1 MRMNERFW
9 TWFYELKCTFQGIRR
24 HIVLT
29 LSALSV
35 VTVTL
40 FLIGIFVVIA
50 MHVEQFSLRME
61 DSLKIHVVL
70 ENTIESSEDI
80 HTIQE
85 SIENLDGIKNVIFSS
100 RDNELNLMI
109 KEKGEAFKIYKGEE
123 NPLSNAF
130 FVQTKE
136 GESMPEISKKIESI
150 VGVSQVAYGGKTAVQ
165 FVTLLHK
172 IRWAGYIGFILLIV
186 LSLYLIYNTIRT
198 SITIRSDEII
208 IMRQVG
214 AEDTFIRRP
223 FEWEGLIIG
232 IIGALFS
239 SIILWGLY
247 AKFFIVMKG
256 RLFAY
261 TFTLL
266 PVSKMAI
273 YVFLS
278 LLICGVGIGLGASL
292 MATAKYIKEKR

>member
-1 MRMNERFW
+1 MKKRFW
-9 TWFYELKCTFQGIRR
+9 TWLYELKYTLQGIRR
-24 HIVLT
+24 HIILT

-35 VTVTL
+35 VTVIL
-40 FLIGIFVVIA
+40 FLIGIFVITA
-50 MHVEQFSLRME
+50 THVEQFSLRME

-70 ENTIESSEDI
+70 ENAIDSSEDI
-80 HTIQE
+80 QE
-85 SIENLDGIKNVIFSS
+85 IKHSIKNIEGVKKVIFSS
-100 RDNELNLMI
+100 RDDELDLMI

-130 FVQTKE
+130 FVQAEE
-136 GESMPEISKKIESI
+136 GESIPEISKQIEK
-150 VGVSQVAYGGKTAVQ
+150 VFGVNQVAYGGKTTVQ
-165 FVTLLHK
+165 FVSLLHK
-172 IRWAGYIGFILLIV
+172 IRWAGYVGFILLIV

-223 FEWEGLIIG
+223 FEWEGLLIG
-232 IIGALFS
+232 IVGALFS
-239 SIILWGLY
+239 AAILWGLY
-247 AKFFIVMKG
+247 AKFYEIMKG

-266 PVSKMAI
+266 PVSKMSL
-273 YVFLS
+273 YVVLS